1 MTNSNYYDNISML
14 FTSLVQG
21 LREDLAHPIGL
32 VQIGAIGVA
41 YLIAWLFA
49 AKIGQH
55 LEKDIEKVKAHMRF
69 VLSPVQFAIVL
80 KYFFWLLLVWFC
92 QVLFKEFTMPAN
104 LLRMALILLVAVLVI
119 RLASFYIKST
129 FWSRFVYV
137 TTYAFTYR
145 SASPMGR
152 I

>member
-1 MTNSNYYDNISML
+1 MTNSNYYDNVSVL

-21 LREDLAHPIGL
+21 LREEFAHPIGL
-32 VQIGAIGVA
+32 MQIGAIGVM

-49 AKIGQH
+49 ARIGQYI
-55 LEKDIEKVKAHMRF
+55 EKDIAKVKAHMRF
-69 VLSPVQFAIVL
+69 VLTPAHFAIVL

-119 RLASFYIKST
+119 RLASVFIKSALSKT
-129 FWSRFVYV
+129 
-137 TTYAFTYR
+137 
-145 SASPMGR
+145 
-152 I
+152 